1 MGECGYSIRARAM
14 LCACNSDFAV
24 RESMPRMADDEEV
37 EATTRRVSSGDTR
50 CRHMLLNNVKAQ
62 DILPPS
68 CKVFTMKKFTAV
80 SQGLVGAPDDAAQPG
95 ADVLDEELAF
105 VQHYKHGHGHGH
117 GHGLNAKVCEW
128 YTYEHTPGLR
138 EGEL

>member
-1 MGECGYSIRARAM
+1 
-14 LCACNSDFAV
+14 
-24 RESMPRMADDEEV
+24 
-37 EATTRRVSSGDTR
+37 
-50 CRHMLLNNVKAQ
+50 
-62 DILPPS
+62 
-68 CKVFTMKKFTAV
+68 MKKFTAV

>member
-1 MGECGYSIRARAM
+1 
-14 LCACNSDFAV
+14 
-24 RESMPRMADDEEV
+24 
-37 EATTRRVSSGDTR
+37 
-50 CRHMLLNNVKAQ
+50 
-62 DILPPS
+62 
-68 CKVFTMKKFTAV
+68 MKKSTAV

-105 VQHYKHGHGHGH
+105 VQHYKHG
-117 GHGLNAKVCEW
+117 LNAKVCEW